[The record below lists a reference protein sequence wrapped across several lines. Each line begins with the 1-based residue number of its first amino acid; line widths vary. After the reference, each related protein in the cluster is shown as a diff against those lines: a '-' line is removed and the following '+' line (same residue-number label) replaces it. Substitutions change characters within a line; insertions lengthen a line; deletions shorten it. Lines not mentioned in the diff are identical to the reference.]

1 MTIASATDTHLVL
14 PAPLEGSWEAG
25 KKAET
30 IAIGDYTATLT
41 PEGRGARRSY
51 TLARRGKQ
59 IDHGTLVRT
68 PRKAMNKLLH
78 QHHFAALPTGLL
90 TEWQT
95 ALKNVLRERQEAR
108 WTDTHGAAW
117 RRWQAVLGSLEQRC
131 PAGKILDDFE
141 ITELEG
147 ERAFKI
153 VVHSGPVDD
162 SGPQSGQLS
171 QRQWAVTGWAPLRTD
186 ARYPDQLAAVT
197 VTRVHIRTT
206 SSDGTGDHQ
215 YTLDADS
222 DWGGMLARALTR
234 TAAQLTLY
242 LAVIGTDELAD

>member
-1 MTIASATDTHLVL
+1 MTIATTTDTHLVL
-14 PAPLEGSWEAG
+14 PTPLEGTWEAG
-25 KKAET
+25 KKATET

-41 PEGRGARRSY
+41 PEGRGARRTY

-90 TEWQT
+90 TEWLT

-108 WTDTHGAAW
+108 WTDIHGATW
-117 RRWQAVLGSLEQRC
+117 RRWQAVLGSLEQRS

-141 ITELEG
+141 ITELDG
-147 ERAFKI
+147 EPAFKI
-153 VVHSGPVDD
+153 VVRSGPHAE
-162 SGPQSGQLS
+162 QLS
-171 QRQWAVTGWAPLRTD
+171 QRRWVVTGWAPLHND

-197 VTRVHIRTT
+197 VTRVHVQTT

-222 DWGGMLARALTR
+222 DWGGMLARAVTR

-242 LAVIGTDELAD
+242 LAVFGTDELTQ